1 MCFIIAIVSLV
12 LSFNFFSSENTPAAL
27 GSLGISIFFIMLMIR
42 NILHVKKLKEGKK
55 DDN

>member
-12 LSFNFFSSENTPAAL
+12 LSFNFFSSDNTLAAL